1 MIAIEGERSAA
12 VVASLNGS
20 TNGSWDLSAEPEVET
35 LAAFSAPVD
44 SVRQIAGIAA
54 TETSILL
61 ATQKM

>member
-1 MIAIEGERSAA
+1 M
-12 VVASLNGS
+12 ASLKGS
-20 TNGSWDLSAEPEVET
+20 ANGSWDLSAEPEVET
-35 LAAFSAPVD
+35 LAAFSTPLD